1 MSTQL
6 LVKGE
11 KVDFEMR
18 KKVLLAALLVS
29 KLVLYL
35 LNKGERSLLK
45 ASFLLYTIP
54 YHKIAFAFLLKALVR
69 METLIRQ
76 AAELT

>member
-1 MSTQL
+1 
-6 LVKGE
+6 
-11 KVDFEMR
+11 MR

-45 ASFLLYTIP
+45 ASFLLHTIP
-54 YHKIAFAFLLKALVR
+54 YHIISFAFLLKALVW

-76 AAELT
+76 VA

>member
-1 MSTQL
+1 MTL
-6 LVKGE
+6 
-11 KVDFEMR
+11 R

-76 AAELT
+76 VA

>member
-1 MSTQL
+1 MNTQL

-76 AAELT
+76 VA

>member
-54 YHKIAFAFLLKALVR
+54 YHRISFAFLLKALVR

-76 AAELT
+76 VA

>member
-35 LNKGERSLLK
+35 GALLRLGELLHVTDIAK
-45 ASFLLYTIP
+45 VQI
-54 YHKIAFAFLLKALVR
+54 YHPW
-69 METLIRQ
+69 
-76 AAELT
+76 